1 MEEKFIFSDNIP
13 IYKQLLEQLTE
24 KIIIGT
30 YEPGSKLP
38 SVREFALIT
47 GVNPNTVQ
55 RALTELEEK
64 SLIITKGTSGK
75 FVTEDKKIISKMK
88 KEVLQSTVDDFLK
101 NMKKLNVSK
110 EEIISYLQGK

>member
-38 SVREFALIT
+38 SVRE
-47 GVNPNTVQ
+47 
-55 RALTELEEK
+55 LEEK
-64 SLIITKGTSGK
+64 SLIITKRTSGK
-75 FVTEDKKIISKMK
+75 FVTEDKKIINKMK

>member
-64 SLIITKGTSGK
+64 SLIITKRTSGK
-75 FVTEDKKIISKMK
+75 FVTEDKKIINKMK
-88 KEVLQSTVDDFLK
+88 RQI
-101 NMKKLNVSK
+101 KKPPDSK
-110 EEIISYLQGK
+110 PVEIEQVEPTDIFVGQ

>member
-1 MEEKFIFSDNIP
+1 MK
-13 IYKQLLEQLTE
+13 Y
-24 KIIIGT
+24 G
-30 YEPGSKLP
+30 
-38 SVREFALIT
+38 REFALIT

-64 SLIITKGTSGK
+64 SLIITKRTSGK

-101 NMKKLNVSK
+101 NMQKLNVSK

>member
-55 RALTELEEK
+55 
-64 SLIITKGTSGK
+64 
-75 FVTEDKKIISKMK
+75 
-88 KEVLQSTVDDFLK
+88 
-101 NMKKLNVSK
+101 NP
-110 EEIISYLQGK
+110 

>member
-47 GVNPNTVQ
+47 GVNPLNTVQ

-64 SLIITKGTSGK
+64 SLIITKRTSGK
-75 FVTEDKKIISKMK
+75 FVTEDKKIINKMK
-88 KEVLQSTVDDFLK
+88 KEVLQSTVR
-101 NMKKLNVSK
+101 
-110 EEIISYLQGK
+110 

>member
-38 SVREFALIT
+38 SVREFALKCK
-47 GVNPNTVQ
+47 VNPNTIKKE
-55 RALTELEEK
+55 LTSLEEEK
-64 SLIITKGTSGK
+64 LIFTERTNGKNVTNDTKLI
-75 FVTEDKKIISKMK
+75 EKIK
-88 KEVLQSTVDDFLK
+88 KELA
-101 NMKKLNVSK
+101 N
-110 EEIISYLQGK
+110 